1 MIPPPLPPT
10 PPPRA
15 SPPTTP
21 PTRCA
26 IARVC
31 RRREQFRESADFP
44 LAILS
49 SEPSF
54 SPLSPPERTSLSW
67 HRPHQTSF
75 SKGSSHRNTTT
86 PTKTEPTTTRTSTD
100 GGVQSRRR
108 VSDTTIK
115 LDLWERGGG
124 ACANN
129 DDDDYDE
136 RTGAKNTQQRNR
148 GGGATKPSTGTMKL
162 SSRSLRLSPQ
172 HNNQLKMMTRKGDEG
187 DSFPTTMGR
196 REGGGGKGGGS
207 RQKTTMTTSLL

>member
-1 MIPPPLPPT
+1 MIFLSLLPLCADDVARRPCCHRRCRQR
-10 PPPRA
+10 PR
-15 SPPTTP
+15 
-21 PTRCA
+21 RGH
-26 IARVC
+26 RRQRH
-31 RRREQFRESADFP
+31 RRRDAPSLGFVAVGSNFETSADFP

-124 ACANN
+124 RMC
-129 DDDDYDE
+129 E
-136 RTGAKNTQQRNR
+136 QR
-148 GGGATKPSTGTMKL
+148 
-162 SSRSLRLSPQ
+162 
-172 HNNQLKMMTRKGDEG
+172 
-187 DSFPTTMGR
+187 
-196 REGGGGKGGGS
+196 
-207 RQKTTMTTSLL
+207 

>member
-1 MIPPPLPPT
+1 M
-10 PPPRA
+10 
-15 SPPTTP
+15 
-21 PTRCA
+21 
-26 IARVC
+26 
-31 RRREQFRESADFP
+31 
-44 LAILS
+44 S

-129 DDDDYDE
+129 DDDTMTTTRE
-136 RTGAKNTQQRNR
+136 PAPKIHNNAIG

-187 DSFPTTMGR
+187 DSFPTTMRR
-196 REGGGGKGGGS
+196 REGGGGKGGGV
-207 RQKTTMTTSLL
+207 

>member
-1 MIPPPLPPT
+1 M
-10 PPPRA
+10 
-15 SPPTTP
+15 
-21 PTRCA
+21 
-26 IARVC
+26 
-31 RRREQFRESADFP
+31 SADFP

-49 SEPSF
+49 SEPSS

-148 GGGATKPSTGTMKL
+148 EGGARL
-162 SSRSLRLSPQ
+162 SHHSLRLSPQ
-172 HNNQLKMMTRKGDEG
+172 HNNQLKMMTRKGEEG
-187 DSFPTTMGR
+187 DSFPRTMRR
-196 REGGGGKGGGS
+196 REGGGGKEGV
-207 RQKTTMTTSLL
+207 